1 MALTPLFTI
10 QPAFTSGEISDEV
23 NSRVD
28 LDQYKSALL
37 LAQNAVIRP
46 FGSVCKRQG
55 SRYIADAKYHDKP
68 IRLEEFTASG
78 NVSFLLEF
86 GVKYFRVYQMGKLLA
101 EVETVFDETD
111 IPNLHFNQS
120 ADTMFICSG
129 EKPVQALQRIT
140 DTQWTIREYAL
151 NPMPFDDINTDKGS
165 KLKVANNKLTA
176 SVDMFTEEMVGD
188 QFKVLH
194 TIPMQSFTA
203 SGQTYERHIDVADY
217 EVEDGKV
224 SWSITT
230 HGTWTGL

>member
-86 GVKYFRVYQMGKLLA
+86 GVK
-101 EVETVFDETD
+101 
-111 IPNLHFNQS
+111 
-120 ADTMFICSG
+120 
-129 EKPVQALQRIT
+129 
-140 DTQWTIREYAL
+140 
-151 NPMPFDDINTDKGS
+151 
-165 KLKVANNKLTA
+165 A
-176 SVDMFTEEMVGD
+176 SVYI
-188 QFKVLH
+188 KW
-194 TIPMQSFTA
+194 
-203 SGQTYERHIDVADY
+203 
-217 EVEDGKV
+217 V
-224 SWSITT
+224 SS
-230 HGTWTGL
+230 